1 MPAHKRLKIGLV
13 LDDTLDT
20 PDGVQQY
27 VLGVGRWLVEQ
38 GHDVH
43 YLVGHT
49 TRTDIPQVHSLSRN
63 LRTRFNGNRMSIPL
77 PTSRARLQKFL
88 AEHHFDII
96 HVQVPYSPF
105 MAGRLLQVAPET
117 TAIVG
122 TFHILPYSR
131 MVRLANRALGIWD
144 KRSGRRF
151 DRMLAVS
158 EPAKEFAAK
167 TYGYK
172 DMEVVPN
179 PVRLS
184 QFAGAHSDN
193 RDLNIIFL
201 GRLVER
207 KGVLQLLRAVA
218 YLREK
223 KLYEG
228 DFTVHI
234 GGKGELLERLQA
246 FAAANGLSEVVT
258 FHGFIGEEIKAD
270 FLAAADIAIY
280 PSIGGESFGIVLLEA
295 MSAGTAVL
303 ASNLDA
309 FSTVLEGG
317 DAGALF
323 ETGDARALADAAAAL
338 LDDPAR
344 RLALA
349 GHGLACARGYDWST
363 VARDVVRVYETVAI
377 DSYAPGGR

>member
-295 MSAGTAVL
+295 MAAARGVVL
-303 ASNLDA
+303 AGNNPGYASVMQPLSGESRLFDPKN
-309 FSTVLEGG
+309 T
-317 DAGALF
+317 GALARLLVHWL
-323 ETGDARALADAAAAL
+323 EDAPARAEAAKAQQSYVRQF
-338 LDDPAR
+338 DIQRVGR
-344 RLALA
+344 RLLAVYTEALQK
-349 GHGLACARGYDWST
+349 RRQS
-363 VARDVVRVYETVAI
+363 
-377 DSYAPGGR
+377 